1 MSKERTETHIR
12 VVQDTMAL
20 ERQILRATWQNHEF
34 MGQRKGQA
42 LMNALHSVAPELYDI
57 ISGTDDDCFY
67 DDGKIDQTFGVLGFV
82 RKVI

>member
-1 MSKERTETHIR
+1 MNTEAHIQ
-12 VVQDTMAL
+12 VVQDTREL
-20 ERQILRATWQNHEF
+20 ERQILRAAWQRFEL

-42 LMNALHSVAPELYDI
+42 LMNALRDVAPELYEI